1 MDIGFVVTTR
11 NEVLEAINS
20 EYQIVMVDGTVPNF
34 QLKETDL
41 HFDHHS
47 PNGKAVQ
54 IDEIPSNLSLENK
67 LCFVTTQVD
76 ADACVASAYILLQDT
91 ISQNNINKLRAIA
104 YDCDHLYVPEYLAE
118 YRDFATNAVAGMKAN
133 SNSLVRKLGLPKDRK
148 LWSIEDKELYATKAF
163 EQGVYH
169 LIDAVKGALRSRS
182 LRDRPFP
189 GESGEAKSYWE
200 SMEKNTQILKE
211 QNRVTEYNG
220 SVIIDYCGLEGYI
233 DPRCALRI
241 VQNWEKQPKTPI
253 TISRR
258 DIYRE
263 GEFLGVSY
271 TIGCIPW
278 HPNIDDLD
286 YTKGTFDALTE
297 AEVLKGGDAEIN
309 RWGGRKTVGGSGWNA
324 TNSYLTPQFVIDI
337 ALSTAF

>member
-1 MDIGFVVTTR
+1 MDIRFVVTTR

-34 QLKETDL
+34 QLRETDL
-41 HFDHHS
+41 HFDHHRQG
-47 PNGKAVQ
+47 GKAVQ

-67 LCFVTTQVD
+67 ICFVTTQVD
-76 ADACVASAYILLQDT
+76 ADATVAGAYILLQGN
-91 ISQNNINKLRAIA
+91 ISVANLSKLRAIA
-104 YDCDHLYVPEYLAE
+104 WDCDHLFVPDELAE
-118 YRDFATNAVAGMKAN
+118 YRDFASQAVAGMKAN

-169 LIDAVKGALRSRS
+169 LIDACKGA
-182 LRDRPFP
+182 RPFP
-189 GESGEAKSYWE
+189 GESGEARTYWE
-200 SMEKNTQILKE
+200 GVEKNTRILKE

-241 VQNWEKQPKTPI
+241 VQSWEKQPQSPI
-253 TISRR
+253 TLSRR

-263 GEFLGVSY
+263 NKFLGVSY

-286 YTKGTFDALTE
+286 YTRGTFDALTQ

-309 RWGGRKTVGGSGWNA
+309 K
-324 TNSYLTPQFVIDI
+324 
-337 ALSTAF
+337 STTHR